1 MKEKGFTYIIIVVF
15 IMIFVTMLF
24 LISKNINYSNNKIKH
39 LVSNYKTEINYL
51 SENNLIDVNSLDEFN
66 INFKEFIKSNNYNNK
81 ACGIY
86 FDGEKYILSN
96 YLDANY
102 TEIQENQTIEILK
115 ESISENIVFGNCE
128 MDISKES
135 SLSFYIE
142 IYNDSEKSIYKQ

>member
-24 LISKNINYSNNKIKH
+24 LISKNINYSNKIKH

-66 INFKEFIKSNNYNNK
+66 INFKEFIKSNNYNSK

-86 FDGEKYILSN
+86 FDGNKYILSN

-102 TEIQENQTIEILK
+102 TLIQENQTIEILA
-115 ESISENIVFGNCE
+115 ESVSEDIIFGNCE
-128 MDISKES
+128 MDISLEN